1 MPYNNDPRSP
11 FVPPDFTVG
20 LPPSQDWP
28 HHAGEPPWILDPED
42 CPKPSCAVPAES
54 TGPSSMDEGRRKKK
68 KKKKH
73 RRSKKSEKSE
83 LKVTTQGQGDDTPVW
98 THTGSPKDSSAS
110 SDSQT
115 EGDSGLGSN
124 PSNPPRRG
132 TDTDSRW
139 GLTLRSSPDTA
150 RPVIEAVEDTPL
162 SDWGDGDGDQEMP
175 DADEWPGDDDPVGSG
190 AEPILIA
197 DEAPEPAQLGGDPA
211 DAGEGGEPQDPP
223 RSFFWVSEPYPR
235 PCQKPMG
242 PLALTYRRS
251 SGGP

>member
-1 MPYNNDPRSP
+1 MPAASPLIESCTREYRDWATDSDDCSPPDEHFIWLSKDFMPYNNDPGSP

-20 LPPSQDWP
+20 LPPVQDWP
-28 HHAGEPPWILDPED
+28 RHAGEPPWILDPED
-42 CPKPSCAVPAES
+42 CPKPTRAVPAES

-98 THTGSPKDSSAS
+98 THTGSPKDSSS
-110 SDSQT
+110 GSDSQT

-124 PSNPPRRG
+124 PSNPPWQG

-150 RPVIEAVEDTPL
+150 RPVIEAIATEDTPL

-175 DADEWPGDDDPVGSG
+175 
-190 AEPILIA
+190 
-197 DEAPEPAQLGGDPA
+197 
-211 DAGEGGEPQDPP
+211 
-223 RSFFWVSEPYPR
+223 RCR
-235 PCQKPMG
+235 
-242 PLALTYRRS
+242 
-251 SGGP
+251 